1 MGPGLLS
8 LIIFIGVIIIVNAVL
23 KQNIAIAMGVAWL
36 ATMLLDIRNF
46 GTMFVTS
53 LWDGIIGDVIFPSM
67 CFGFM
72 AVLMNRT
79 GIIRRLVNIL
89 NAIFWRIRGSA
100 GYVSTMTSVLLGMVT
115 GSGPGISAVS
125 GAITIPWMEN
135 SGFSKKVATTIVT
148 GNVTLAASTPP
159 STSMFMLLAMPAIAG
174 TISAGDLY
182 IALLAGG
189 AYVVIARFI
198 TVWFYIRKLDIQPV
212 KREDVMPLRQALK
225 EGWKSL
231 FIFLGVLIPL
241 LLTTGPI
248 SDLLAST
255 PFGEAGV
262 DSIDM
267 MVWIPVLLSVIIMLE
282 GKAYLPKWTDFK
294 GWLDLIRADI
304 MNYPIIGGTIIFSIA
319 ASSVMGD
326 LGIGADMEALFGH
339 LAGMSPI
346 ITVMLAGILILIV
359 AGPLNTTG
367 TIAALGS
374 VCFVALTSVGI
385 SPGTA
390 ISAMLIF
397 AATEGCIPP
406 ASAPLFIASGISGLK
421 DPSVCFKDLVLYYG
435 LINFVIGVLIGGG
448 ILPMPVF

>member
-36 ATMLLDIRNF
+36 ATMLLDVRNF

-182 IALLAGG
+182 ISLLAGG

-231 FIFLGVLIPL
+231 FIFLGVLVPL

-282 GKAYLPKWTDFK
+282 GKAYLPKWTDVK
-294 GWLDLIRADI
+294 GWLNLIRADI

-319 ASSVMGD
+319 ASSVMAD

-339 LAGMSPI
+339 LSG
-346 ITVMLAGILILIV
+346 
-359 AGPLNTTG
+359 
-367 TIAALGS
+367 
-374 VCFVALTSVGI
+374 
-385 SPGTA
+385 
-390 ISAMLIF
+390 
-397 AATEGCIPP
+397 
-406 ASAPLFIASGISGLK
+406 ASASWR
-421 DPSVCFKDLVLYYG
+421 
-435 LINFVIGVLIGGG
+435 
-448 ILPMPVF
+448 